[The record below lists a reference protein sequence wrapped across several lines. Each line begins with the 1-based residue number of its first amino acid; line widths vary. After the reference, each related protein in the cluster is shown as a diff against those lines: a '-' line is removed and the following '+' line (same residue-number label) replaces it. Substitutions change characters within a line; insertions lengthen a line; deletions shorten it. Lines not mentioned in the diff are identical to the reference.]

1 MPSDLDQLYPFARA
15 IDEGLADVAAN
26 VPPPSHQAPEPVRC
40 DGCGKTWP
48 WNWYIP
54 ERHGQRYPGRWAAPP
69 VDPCP
74 ACQRPAE
81 HVAESKLRDQLV
93 RVGVS
98 ERLAA
103 FTLDAVVPQGESEDP
118 EAFRARVRLAQ
129 RDKPVLGVPV
139 GQRAAWRELR
149 RWKPPTWVVLHG
161 PPGTGK
167 TTLMAAMA
175 RRVLSVASERWEER
189 DGRRVLVRRTAPAV
203 EYHSLDDVLSRE
215 RVRHSGLDKS
225 PVKDVATVGVGVRVD
240 GEQRFPVYD
249 RRAVLFLDELG
260 LNSKIRDDEA
270 MLVERIIG
278 FRERH
283 GLCTVVATN
292 REYDEVA
299 GPESIYGR
307 RVGNR
312 LATAL
317 NVAVTGDSWREV
329 A

>member
-1 MPSDLDQLYPFARA
+1 MEAVMPPTDLDSMYPFARA
-15 IDEGLADVAAN
+15 VDEGLADLAR
-26 VPPPSHQAPEPVRC
+26 QAQPEPIRC
-40 DGCGKTWP
+40 SCDRTWP
-48 WNWYIP
+48 WTWYVP
-54 ERHGQRYPGRWAAPP
+54 ERNGQRYAGRWAAPK
-69 VDPCP
+69 VDPCG
-74 ACQRPAE
+74 ACALPSE
-81 HVAESKLRDQLV
+81 HLVEKALRATLV
-93 RVGVS
+93 RIGVS
-98 ERLAA
+98 DRLVAYS
-103 FTLDAVVPQGESEDP
+103 FDGLVQQGDSEDP
-118 EAFRARVRLAQ
+118 DAFRLRVREQ
-129 RDKPVLGVPV
+129 QVKKPVLGVPV
-139 GQRAAWRELR
+139 GQRHAWRELR
-149 RWKPPTWVVLHG
+149 KWKPPTWVVLHG

-167 TTLMAAMA
+167 TTMMAAMA

-189 DGRRVLVRRTAPAV
+189 GGRRVLVRRTAPAV

-260 LNSKIRDDEA
+260 LNSKIRDDET

-317 NVAVTGDSWREV
+317 NVPLTGDSWRET